1 MLVHAYLAT
10 GFRSNECDSLRRSL
24 LHAAAG
30 GGHVCTVALL
40 LDNKVQC
47 AVHF

>member
-1 MLVHAYLAT
+1 MLLHAYLAS
-10 GFRSNECDSLRRSL
+10 GSRVNERDSLRRSL

-30 GGHVCTVALL
+30 GGHASTVALL

-47 AVHF
+47 AVRF